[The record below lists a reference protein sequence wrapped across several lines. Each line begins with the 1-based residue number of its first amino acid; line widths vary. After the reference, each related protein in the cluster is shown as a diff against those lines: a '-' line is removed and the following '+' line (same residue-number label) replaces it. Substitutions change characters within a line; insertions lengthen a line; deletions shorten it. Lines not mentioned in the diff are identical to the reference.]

1 MTKNES
7 NFTGLL
13 TQDTLIRTYQDL
25 IIEIGE
31 DHEREGLVKT
41 PERASKAI
49 RYLTEGYNQN
59 IETVLNNAI
68 FTENTNEL
76 VVVKDI
82 EFFSLCE
89 HHILPF
95 WGVCHIG
102 YIPNGKVLG
111 LSKLAR
117 IVDVFARRLQV
128 QERLT
133 KEIADCIQEY
143 INPDGVV
150 VTMKAQHMCMMM
162 RGVQKQNSSTITK
175 AATGIFQDSELEIN
189 KFFHLLET

>member
-1 MTKNES
+1 M
-7 NFTGLL
+7 L
-13 TQDTLIRTYQDL
+13 TVEPLINNYQNILD
-25 IIEIGE
+25 EIGE
-31 DHEREGLVKT
+31 DSSREGLIKT

-49 RYLTEGYNQN
+49 KYLTEGYSRN
-59 IETVLNNAI
+59 IDEVLNNAI
-68 FTENTNEL
+68 FTENTNEI

-111 LSKLAR
+111 LSKMAR

-133 KEIADCIQEY
+133 KEIADCIQEHL
-143 INPDGVV
+143 NPEGVV
-150 VTMKAQHMCMMM
+150 VTVKAQHMCMMM
-162 RGVQKQNSSTITK
+162 RGVQKQNSSTITN
-175 AATGIFQDSELEIN
+175 ASTGIFRESKKEIN
-189 KFFHLLET
+189 NFFQLIKS

>member
-1 MTKNES
+1 MTTHEN
-7 NFTGLL
+7 NLTGVL
-13 TQDTLIRTYQDL
+13 TEDTLIRTYQNL
-25 IIEIGE
+25 LIEIGE
-31 DHEREGLVKT
+31 DNEREGLIKT

-49 RYLTEGYNQN
+49 RYLTDGYKQN
-59 IETVLNNAI
+59 IETVLNNAV
-68 FTENTNEL
+68 FTEDTNEL
-76 VVVKDI
+76 VIVKDI

-117 IVDVFARRLQV
+117 IVDVFSRRLQV

-143 INPDGVV
+143 IDPEGVV

-162 RGVQKQNSSTITK
+162 RGVQKQKSSTITK
-175 AATGIFQDSELEIN
+175 AVTGIYHDSETEMK